1 MTLRTRSRA
10 TAPMCLM
17 AAVALIT
24 LAACGSSTTKAAPT
38 TTVPAATA
46 APSTA
51 APSTAAPSTAAAATA
66 APAAG
71 ANSLTIKNFSFGALT
86 VKAGASIAIV
96 NADPADHTVTAD
108 NGTFDIAATA
118 GKTTSL
124 VIAKAGSYAI
134 HCKIHASMHGTITVT

>member
-38 TTVPAATA
+38 TTVPAA
-46 APSTA
+46 TA

>member
-38 TTVPAATA
+38 TTVPAA
-46 APSTA
+46 TA

-124 VIAKAGSYAI
+124 VIAKAGSYSI